1 MRYYE
6 PQPEESRADDEQEKN
21 NRPGNLN
28 KSQKIAVAVL
38 AFFALFIIIFWSISF
53 KNSLSQP
60 FAGGTKEAE
69 LPIGSSASNTQD
81 NSQEALKSK
90 DTDGDGLSDWDE
102 LYFYKTSP
110 YLADSDSDGI
120 NDKAEVDNGTD
131 PNCPEGRDCYDNA
144 LLNSDK
150 AVTPTSTVS
159 SQFLDSK
166 SNGTDTV
173 TNNSQVNPGNNA
185 QNLDNL
191 DPAQIRQLLLVNGM
205 DKNILDQ
212 ISDEDLVNGFQDVLN
227 GQ

>member
-6 PQPEESRADDEQEKN
+6 PQPEESRTDDEQEKN

-69 LPIGSSASNTQD
+69 LPIGSSASNAQD

-159 SQFLDSK
+159 SQFLDSTL
-166 SNGTDTV
+166 NGTNTV
-173 TNNSQVNPGNNA
+173 TNNQVNPSDST
-185 QNLDNL
+185 QNLEDM
-191 DPAQIRQLLLVNGM
+191 DPAALRQLLLDNGM
-205 DKNILDQ
+205 DKSILDQ
-212 ISDEDLVNGFQDVLN
+212 ISDEDLVKSVSDIIQ
-227 GQ
+227 QQ